1 MTTLNLAF
9 YEKKDWAY
17 FLSVADDRE
26 SLEDEWED
34 WFKNYLKFKLDL
46 IAIGFTV
53 KDINVDIRELLE
65 YCAKN
70 NLKNDGN
77 ARSQFVALK

>member
-9 YEKKDWAY
+9 YEKKDWEY
-17 FLSVADDRE
+17 FLSIVDDRDD
-26 SLEDEWED
+26 LHDEWED
-34 WFKNYLKFKLDL
+34 WFSNYLKFKMNL
-46 IAIGFTV
+46 IADGFLV
-53 KDINVDIRELLE
+53 EEIHINIRELME

-70 NLKNDGN
+70 NLKNDGK

>member
-1 MTTLNLAF
+1 MMTLNLAF

-26 SLEDEWED
+26 NLEDEWED
-34 WFKNYLKFKLDL
+34 WFRTYLKFKLEL
-46 IAIGFTV
+46 IGQGFSVTDV
-53 KDINVDIRELLE
+53 IINVRELME

-70 NLKNDGN
+70 NLKNDGS
-77 ARSQFVALK
+77 ARSQFVASK

>member
-1 MTTLNLAF
+1 MLTLKLAF

-34 WFKNYLKFKLDL
+34 WFKTYLKSKLEL
-46 IAIGFTV
+46 LGFGFSV
-53 KDINVDIRELLE
+53 KEISIDIRELLE

-70 NLKNDGN
+70 NLKNDGK
-77 ARSQFVALK
+77 ARSHFVALK